1 MKELK
6 RLGMLEKDL
15 EKDRR
20 YSSLTEVVTYLTGCK
35 HCFIN
40 ILGSTIQR
48 CKVAYG
54 FSEEERESV
63 PWDMPRDISIYQFSL
78 NTPHQPLIIE
88 DLLEDERTKPIVS
101 LPDFPPMRFYAGA
114 PLISSQG
121 FSIGTLCVM
130 DGISKTLKQNQIEG
144 LRLLADQIV
153 SLIESE
159 HDAKQPKEYETK
171 IDGESSETSGRYYS
185 SATILFADIVGFT
198 SKVERLEPGEL
209 LATLDTFFRGLQDRS
224 KAQYT
229 QGQNHWGRLHVC
241 GWDFGTA

>member
-63 PWDMPRDISIYQFSL
+63 PWDMPRDISICQLSL

-101 LPDFPPMRFYAGA
+101 LPDFPPMRF
-114 PLISSQG
+114 
-121 FSIGTLCVM
+121 
-130 DGISKTLKQNQIEG
+130 
-144 LRLLADQIV
+144 
-153 SLIESE
+153 
-159 HDAKQPKEYETK
+159 
-171 IDGESSETSGRYYS
+171 
-185 SATILFADIVGFT
+185 
-198 SKVERLEPGEL
+198 
-209 LATLDTFFRGLQDRS
+209 
-224 KAQYT
+224 
-229 QGQNHWGRLHVC
+229 
-241 GWDFGTA
+241 